1 MSGHQ
6 FQEDVNT
13 SVSWDLINT
22 DTDTEVAN
30 INSQSPHQTV
40 TNKNCA
46 DSSKESQNHTV
57 GLNHQLT
64 PCTTKT
70 FL

>member
-13 SVSWDLINT
+13 SVSWDLIDTDT

-30 INSQSPHQTV
+30 INSQSTQLLLTK
-40 TNKNCA
+40 TAGSGN
-46 DSSKESQNHTV
+46 ESQNHTV
-57 GLNHQLT
+57 GLNHQLNT
-64 PCTTKT
+64 CTTKT

>member
-13 SVSWDLINT
+13 SVSWNLIDT

-30 INSQSPHQTV
+30 INSQSTHQTV
-40 TNKNCA
+40 TT
-46 DSSKESQNHTV
+46 ETVQIQVMNHKTI
-57 GLNHQLT
+57 QLV
-64 PCTTKT
+64 
-70 FL
+70 

>member
-6 FQEDVNT
+6 FQDDVNT
-13 SVSWDLINT
+13 SVSWDLVDT

-30 INSQSPHQTV
+30 INSPSTHQTV

-46 DSSKESQNHTV
+46 DSSNESQTIRL
-57 GLNHQLT
+57 G
-64 PCTTKT
+64 
-70 FL
+70 

>member
-13 SVSWDLINT
+13 SVSWDLIDT

-30 INSQSPHQTV
+30 INSQSTHQTV
-40 TNKNCA
+40 TNK
-46 DSSKESQNHTV
+46 TV
-57 GLNHQLT
+57 QIQVMNRKTIQLA
-64 PCTTKT
+64 
-70 FL
+70 